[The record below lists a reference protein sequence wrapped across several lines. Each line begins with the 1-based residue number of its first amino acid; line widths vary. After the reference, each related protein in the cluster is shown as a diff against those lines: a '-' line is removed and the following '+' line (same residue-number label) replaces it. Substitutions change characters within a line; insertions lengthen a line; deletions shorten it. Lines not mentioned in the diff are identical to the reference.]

1 MSSSRNATT
10 SFTSGSST
18 LYPLQR
24 ANSTSALPTTT
35 VSARPPLHATLSLNI
50 RPVTIFPSSN
60 IVRTLPSALTAPV
73 DRLEST
79 SGSEPLGASKIS
91 EEVVELQPEA
101 FAVPLET
108 GLLTRPVRKIKPEL
122 DVLEILPVVPIA
134 VIVPLPRPT
143 RKKIAPPPS
152 PPTSIEEALYPV
164 TPARPPPTF
173 IAPPSLTSDELTQV
187 TQKNTRK
194 NKAHFNKLDI
204 QTIYMEENRP
214 PSPTS
219 KIRRSLGNEGNGPT
233 TKEGR
238 EARAAKRRSALRSSM
253 DGSAERMFSDE
264 LGEMPREME
273 EEKEEILVHFRA
285 PGDEEEFKS
294 PVKVDRKLLKISK
307 GKKVED
313 ALLIVSNK
321 SVKWDKALVYE
332 DGAAAVGDMVKV
344 DGIIK
349 VRFFLHIKFDALF
362 FLLTFQYL
370 IEDTL
375 RFIWKLPS
383 DFYEF
388 CKTSFSGSD

>member
-1 MSSSRNATT
+1 MSRNATT
-10 SFTSGSST
+10 SFSAASST
-18 LYPLQR
+18 LNPLQR

-35 VSARPPLHATLSLNI
+35 FSARPPLHATLSLNI
-50 RPVTIFPSSN
+50 RPITVFPSPNLS
-60 IVRTLPSALTAPV
+60 RTLPSALTAPV
-73 DRLEST
+73 ERLEST
-79 SGSEPLGASKIS
+79 SGQETFGSSKIT
-91 EEVVELQPEA
+91 EEVVESQSEVVA
-101 FAVPLET
+101 PLET
-108 GLLTRPVRKIKPEL
+108 GLLTRPVRKIKPEPESVEL
-122 DVLEILPVVPIA
+122 STVPIT
-134 VIVPLPRPT
+134 VIIPLPRPT

-152 PPTSIEEALYPV
+152 PSTSIEEILYPV
-164 TPARPPPTF
+164 TPARPPPIF
-173 IAPPSLTSDELTQV
+173 IAPPSLTSDELTQL

-219 KIRRSLGNEGNGPT
+219 KIRRSLGQEGNGPT

-264 LGEMPREME
+264 LGEIPREME

-294 PVKVDRKLLKISK
+294 PVKIDRKGLKTSK

-313 ALLIVSNK
+313 TLVVISNK
-321 SVKWDKALVYE
+321 SVKWDKALVYQ
-332 DGAAAVGDMVKV
+332 DGAAAVGDMIKI

-349 VRFFLHIKFDALF
+349 VCYFFYHLEF
-362 FLLTFQYL
+362 FSSLIFSTFHREYL
-370 IEDTL
+370 
-375 RFIWKLPS
+375 
-383 DFYEF
+383 
-388 CKTSFSGSD
+388 